1 MKSLIYKLSLLFI
14 ALLSSTN
21 VLAYDF
27 EVDGFYFEINV
38 TSKTATLIAGEKPYC
53 GIINIPSIVTFKN
66 RELPVVAIDRAFQ
79 NCTDVVSISIP
90 SSVKTVSDKS
100 FIGCKS
106 LEELIIEDSEESL
119 NLGINGFYTEPAE
132 NRPSN
137 VTEYEWYINPNDH
150 NRDYNLW
157 SEGLFSE
164 APLKKIYIGRN
175 VEFITGSNIYK
186 EGHNRRVTHPR
197 ITPFSH
203 HTYDEV
209 VIGGSVTQLY
219 GITFKSCTI
228 KSIHFKEGREIDII
242 DDKYPD
248 RKELYTSERIRLLR
262 SEMGIEYIISERSG
276 YKLPGYNGPADPF
289 KWLKSLKTLTIGD
302 NCVNMPSFEGCTN
315 LTEVHLGESLETV
328 CDNAFRECIN
338 LQFVDIPQ
346 SVTCIN
352 ESAFAKSGLKKINL
366 KGGLSVLKP
375 CAFFETPIQSII
387 MPNSVK
393 SIGNRCFYNCK
404 YLKNIT
410 LSDSINTIP
419 SECFYGCE
427 ELENFTFPI
436 NLEIIKDL
444 SFWGCANLSQM
455 SFPATL
461 TTIEDNAFNKCVG
474 LKSITFGPWL
484 ENIGLNAFQESDIDY
499 ITSFAATPPLIENE
513 SCFNDY
519 TYFNCILKVPS
530 SSIENYSVDN
540 TWKHFW
546 NIESISIIPVES
558 IIFNSEIKIIG
569 YNEIV
574 ALKPTILPIDAS
586 MKDLKWSSSQPS
598 IASVSEDG
606 VITTSSREG
615 EAIITAAACDGSGIS
630 ASIKIIVQER
640 ARLSDV
646 ISDNNIEINVEKGKL
661 YIRGKANTDVVLIY
675 NVQGQLVISTNDN
688 EIELDNKGIYFLKIG
703 SICKKI
709 VL

>member
-1 MKSLIYKLSLLFI
+1 M
-14 ALLSSTN
+14 
-21 VLAYDF
+21 
-27 EVDGFYFEINV
+27 

-119 NLGINGFYTEPAE
+119 NLGINGFYNEPAE

-137 VTEYEWYINPNDH
+137 VTEYEWYYYN
-150 NRDYNLW
+150 NRQYNLW

-175 VEFITGSNIYK
+175 VEYITGSNIYE
-186 EGHNRRVTHPR
+186 EGYDRRVTHPR

-248 RKELYTSERIRLLR
+248 KKELYTSERIRLLR

-276 YKLPGYNGPADPF
+276 YNGPANPF

-375 CAFFETPIQSII
+375 CAFFETPIESII

-427 ELENFTFPI
+427 ELVNFTFPI

-615 EAIITAAACDGSGIS
+615 EAIITATACDGTNVS
-630 ASIKIIVQER
+630 ASIKIIVQEG
-640 ARLSDV
+640 AGISNVVAGGNLDISIKDGCILVSGKSESDIV
-646 ISDNNIEINVEKGKL
+646 EIFNI
-661 YIRGKANTDVVLIY
+661 
-675 NVQGQLVISTNDN
+675 QGQLITSSTSNIITLN
-688 EIELDNKGIYFLKIG
+688 SGGVYLVKIG
-703 SICKKI
+703 SVCKKI
-709 VL
+709 IL